1 MGNRLTNL
9 CDQIIEAGWLV
20 CAVTVPLFF
29 NIFSNRVFE
38 PDKLNILRSIV
49 LIMAFAWLVRYFT
62 IAQRPSFSKRR
73 LVGSSPLAL
82 PVLIFAAVYILAT
95 LLSVDPAMSFWGSYV
110 RLQGLVTNLA
120 YLALFFLVADRIRTR
135 AQVDRLISVIIM
147 TSVPISVYGLI
158 QHLQLDPLPWGGD
171 VTFRV
176 TSTMGNAIFLAAYL
190 IMVTPLT
197 VARLVQSVLKLVR
210 PISGS
215 ASMVER
221 VLVPAY
227 ALVLALQLVTVL
239 FTKSRGP
246 WLGLAAGLFFMAI
259 LWLIRL
265 RLRAAA
271 VSLGGTFV
279 ALSIFVLL
287 LNVASSPLE
296 SLKASSVYL
305 ERVGTIMDMQSG
317 TNRVRT
323 LIWFG
328 DSLGKGAAGLITA
341 TPWRT
346 LLGHGP
352 ESMYVSYGPYY
363 PPDLAH
369 LEARNA
375 APDRSHNDL
384 LDSLVTMGFLGLFAY
399 LLVLVRGF
407 GVGFKALWQ
416 EQDLAH
422 QGILVAILGTLGAH
436 VIESLVGISIASTLT
451 YTWLLLGCLA
461 STVLNSR
468 GDHIEAI
475 PQSAVKPTSETRI
488 SRRRR
493 TGRKDR
499 AGEQKGPGLAQPRF
513 RRTGYYDLVVYLVVT
528 AVGTFFVLSGA
539 TSKSPDNGS
548 IFRDPEPAWI
558 VVCGYFWLVL
568 GILSAAWWVRR
579 PQPALGRTNGQAVL
593 VASVIGLVA
602 VLLPIKLFMGGVIGD
617 MYFKKGLNASTAQ
630 RPDLAIAP
638 YLTAVGWSPDE
649 DFFFLY
655 LGQAYLD
662 LARNTQTEKP
672 SQNVEKVSDLAK
684 LGPVTQVGRE
694 NLVQAALVALKR
706 AQDLNPLN
714 TDHAANL
721 ARLYRLWG
729 EMSADASVKR
739 DKFTQSIEYYGQ
751 ATSLSPNAA
760 HLRAEWGLVHYLK
773 GENDGALQQYL
784 EALRLDQR
792 YAPTYAYL
800 GDLYRSAGDDEKAIE
815 NYQIALSIR
824 DTGGALTSPMDTA
837 VHAGLGEEYF
847 RKNLFRESLLEA
859 QKVSQAQPKDFSAHR
874 NLAIIYRALGDSAS
888 AVEEARQA
896 LSLAPTDQKAALQAF
911 VADLQASTPKK

>member
-1 MGNRLTNL
+1 
-9 CDQIIEAGWLV
+9 
-20 CAVTVPLFF
+20 
-29 NIFSNRVFE
+29 S
-38 PDKLNILRSIV
+38 ILRSIV
-49 LIMAFAWLVRYFT
+49 LLMAFAWLVRYFT
-62 IAQRPSFSKRR
+62 IAQRPSFSMRR

-82 PVLIFAAVYILAT
+82 PVLIFVVVYILAT
-95 LLSVDPAMSFWGSYV
+95 ILSVDPAMSLWGSYV

-120 YLALFFLVADRIRTR
+120 YLALFFLVADRLRTR
-135 AQVDRLISVIIM
+135 AQLDRLISIIII
-147 TSVPISVYGLI
+147 TSIPICVYGLL

-197 VARLVQSVLKLVR
+197 VARLVPAVLKLVR
-210 PISGS
+210 PKSGS
-215 ASMVER
+215 PSVAEK
-221 VLVPAY
+221 VLVPGY
-227 ALVLALQLVTVL
+227 VLVLALQLVVVL

-246 WLGLAAGLFFMAI
+246 WLGLAAGLFFMVI
-259 LWLIRL
+259 LWLVRL
-265 RLRAAA
+265 RLRTAA
-271 VSLGGTFV
+271 VSVGGAFA
-279 ALSIFVLL
+279 ALSIFVLF
-287 LNVASSPLE
+287 LNVPNSPLD
-296 SLKASSVYL
+296 SLKASSTYL

-328 DSLGKGAAGLITA
+328 DGLGKGASGLITA

-352 ESMYVSYGPYY
+352 ESMYISYGPFY

-384 LDSLVTMGFLGLFAY
+384 LDYLVTLGFLGLFAY
-399 LLVLVRGF
+399 FLVLVRGF
-407 GVGFKALWQ
+407 GVGLKALWR
-416 EQDLAH
+416 EQDLGR
-422 QGILVAILGTLGAH
+422 QGILVAVLGALVAH

-451 YTWLLLGCLA
+451 YMWLLLGCVA
-461 STVLNSR
+461 STVLTSR
-468 GDHIEAI
+468 ADHAEEI
-475 PQSAVKPTSETRI
+475 PQAAVKPASGTRI

-493 TGRKDR
+493 TGGKDR
-499 AGEQKGPGLAQPRF
+499 TGGQKGPGPVQPWF
-513 RRTGYYDLVVYLVVT
+513 KKPGFFVLVAYLVIT
-528 AVGTFFVLSGA
+528 ALGTFLVLSGA
-539 TSKSPDNGS
+539 TSKNPDNVS
-548 IFRDPEPAWI
+548 MFRDPDPAWI

-568 GILSAAWWVRR
+568 GIFSAAWWVAT
-579 PQPALGRTNGQAVL
+579 PQSALLRTNGQALL
-593 VASVIGLVA
+593 VASVIGLVV
-602 VLLPIKLFMGGVIGD
+602 VLLPIKLFMGSVIGD

-630 RPDLAIAP
+630 RPDLAVAP
-638 YLTAVGWSPDE
+638 YLTAVSWSPDE

-662 LARNTQTEKP
+662 LARNNQAEKP
-672 SQNVEKVSDLAK
+672 PQDIKKVSDLAK
-684 LGPVTQVGRE
+684 LGPVAQVGRE
-694 NLVQAALVALKR
+694 NLVLAALVALKR
-706 AQDLNPLN
+706 AQELNPLN

-729 EMSADASVKR
+729 EMSNDASVKR

-760 HLRAEWGLVHYLK
+760 HLRAEWGLVYYLK
-773 GENDGALQQYL
+773 GDNDGAVQQYS

-800 GDLYRSAGDDEKAIE
+800 GDLYRSTGDDDKAIE
-815 NYQIALSIR
+815 NYQTALSIN
-824 DTGGALTSPMDTA
+824 DQGGALTSPMDTA

-847 RKNLFRESLLEA
+847 RKGLYKESLVEA
-859 QKVSQAQPKDFSAHR
+859 QKVSQAQPKDFNSHK
-874 NLAIIYRALGDSAS
+874 NLALIYRALGDGAS
-888 AVEEARQA
+888 ALEEARQA
-896 LSLAPTDQKAALQAF
+896 LSLAPNDQKAVLQTF
-911 VADLQASTPKK
+911 VADLQASTPQK